1 VQVFRCSVEEAHR
14 KKRKEMGEE
23 KKNRVYNRTTRER
36 NDMYVYVYVKMSKRK
51 DPFAKTVLY

>member
-1 VQVFRCSVEEAHR
+1 
-14 KKRKEMGEE
+14 MGEE